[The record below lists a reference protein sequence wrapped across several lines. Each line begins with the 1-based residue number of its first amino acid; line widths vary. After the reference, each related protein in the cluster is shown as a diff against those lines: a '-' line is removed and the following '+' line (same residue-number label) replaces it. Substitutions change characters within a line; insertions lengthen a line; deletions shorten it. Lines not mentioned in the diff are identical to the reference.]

1 MCPSRHSTTTS
12 SQQYSKFFEEDN
24 LLTFST
30 TGINTV
36 KDSRIVPVMWFD
48 LSGRQL
54 SAPQKGIN
62 IVKMSDGSTRKIIK

>member
-1 MCPSRHSTTTS
+1 M
-12 SQQYSKFFEEDN
+12 FFADGT

-30 TGINTV
+30 TGSNTV

-62 IVKMSDGSTRKIIK
+62 IVKMSDGSLRKVMK